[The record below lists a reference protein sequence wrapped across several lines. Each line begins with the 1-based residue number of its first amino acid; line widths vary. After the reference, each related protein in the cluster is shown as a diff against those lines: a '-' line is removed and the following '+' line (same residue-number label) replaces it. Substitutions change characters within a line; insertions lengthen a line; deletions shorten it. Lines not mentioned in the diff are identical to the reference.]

1 MKYVVDRI
9 EGNYAVCEDENNKIV
24 NIPLKELPEDI
35 KEKDVISFEED
46 KISKILIQDTLER
59 KKRIQEMV
67 KDLWEN

>member
-24 NIPLKELPEDI
+24 NIPLKELPEGI

-59 KKRIQEMV
+59 KKKIEEMV

>member
-59 KKRIQEMV
+59 KKRIREMV